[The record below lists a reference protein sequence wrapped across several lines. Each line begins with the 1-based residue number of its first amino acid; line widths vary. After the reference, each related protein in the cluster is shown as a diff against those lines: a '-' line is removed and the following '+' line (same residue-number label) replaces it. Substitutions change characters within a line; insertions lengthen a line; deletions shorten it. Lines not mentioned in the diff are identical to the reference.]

1 MKTFK
6 VKTSSVREVVKRTTF
21 KHLRQAGGEVFI
33 SNSSTTYE
41 LTLESGKTIE
51 CSELFIK
58 YDYTI
63 FSSDEFNGI
72 KELL

>member
-6 VKTSSVREVVKRTTF
+6 VKTLSVREVVKRTTF
-21 KHLRQAGGEVFI
+21 KHLKQAGGEVFV

-51 CSELFIK
+51 CYEVLVK
-58 YDYTI
+58 DDYTI
-63 FSSDEFNGI
+63 FSSDEFNSI
-72 KELL
+72 SLLH

>member
-21 KHLRQAGGEVFI
+21 KHLKQTGGKVF
-33 SNSSTTYE
+33 SSYSSIYE
-41 LTLESGKTIE
+41 LTLDSGNTIE

-58 YDYTI
+58 DDYTI
-63 FSSDEFNGI
+63 FRSDELNGI
-72 KELL
+72 SLLY